1 MRLELSNINK
11 IKHASVE
18 FGGLT
23 LIAGINDTGKST
35 IGKTLFCAIKAISG
49 SEGDLFE
56 YKTRV
61 IREKIENTYKYFS
74 PLSSPYFNLREEFRP
89 PIFMEEIKPYIEN
102 AETRNRLG
110 NFHEFILHKI
120 HFIKHEDTIPEDI
133 KNNIL
138 EYLDNISN
146 IILQSK
152 YLDALINNA
161 FQRAI
166 DSEFMGAICTE
177 GTDSS
182 TVSLFD
188 KASRCSFSLKDS
200 KVISVNR
207 NDNFY
212 IPLDDATFLE
222 TPLYL
227 QLNDLLSRSRSL
239 FDIVNGRS
247 ENRFAPVVPYHIKDL
262 MNKLEL
268 SKYPVSSSSPK
279 EWGIESIISGRFEYN
294 EHLKDFCFSTTKN
307 GVSTN
312 LQTMNVASGIKT
324 FGIIQLLLDANELNP
339 GKMLIIDEPEN
350 HLHPKWQIDC
360 AHLIVNLVKEGIPVM
375 VSSHSPYFIQGIRFF
390 AEKEEIN
397 DLVKYYLAENEPD
410 TDLSI
415 LEDVT
420 DNLNKIFIKLSEPLN
435 NIMNIK
441 Q

>member
-61 IREKIENTYKYFS
+61 IRENVEHIYRSFRIIN
-74 PLSSPYFNLREEFRP
+74 PPYTELRDKFLP
-89 PIFMEEIKPYIEN
+89 PRFMEEIKPYIED
-102 AETRNRLG
+102 AEAKGLLG
-110 NFHEFILHKI
+110 NFQTFIEEKSRLI
-120 HFIKHEDTIPEDI
+120 EEIDSFSLR
-133 KNNIL
+133 NNTNAL
-138 EYLDNISN
+138 AYLKEISH
-146 IILQSK
+146 IILQPNNS
-152 YLDALINNA
+152 DALMNEA

-182 TVSLFD
+182 MVSLSD
-188 KASRCSFSLKDS
+188 EISHCSFSLQDNRVV
-200 KVISVNR
+200 KVYKNEA
-207 NDNFY
+207 FY
-212 IPLDDATFLE
+212 TPLDDATFLE

-239 FDIVNGRS
+239 FDVISGRS
-247 ENRFAPVVPYHIKDL
+247 ENRFAPVIPYHIKDL

-397 DLVKYYLAENEPD
+397 DLVKYYLAENETD

>member
-61 IREKIENTYKYFS
+61 IREKIERIYRSFRILDSKS
-74 PLSSPYFNLREEFRP
+74 RKEFLP
-89 PIFMEEIKPYIEN
+89 PRFMEEIKPYIEDTE
-102 AETRNRLG
+102 AKGLLG
-110 NFHEFILHKI
+110 NFQT
-120 HFIKHEDTIPEDI
+120 FIKE
-133 KNNIL
+133 K
-138 EYLDNISN
+138 SN
-146 IILQSK
+146 IIEEAESFSMK
-152 YLDALINNA
+152 NNTDALAYLKEISHIILQPNNSDALMNEA

-182 TVSLFD
+182 TVSLSD
-188 KASRCSFSLKDS
+188 EISHCSFSLQDNRVV
-200 KVISVNR
+200 KVYKNEA
-207 NDNFY
+207 FY
-212 IPLDDATFLE
+212 TPLDDATFLE

-239 FDIVNGRS
+239 FDVISGRN
-247 ENRFAPVVPYHIKDL
+247 EFRFAPVIPYHIKDL

-268 SKYPVSSSSPK
+268 SKYTAPSLFSK
-279 EWGIESIISGRFEYN
+279 EWNIDSIIGGRFKYDKQ
-294 EHLKDFCFSTTKN
+294 LKDFCFSTSKN
-307 GVSTN
+307 GVKTN

-390 AEKEEIN
+390 AEREEIN
-397 DLVKYYLAENEPD
+397 DLVKYYLAENETD

-435 NIMNIK
+435 NIMNIR